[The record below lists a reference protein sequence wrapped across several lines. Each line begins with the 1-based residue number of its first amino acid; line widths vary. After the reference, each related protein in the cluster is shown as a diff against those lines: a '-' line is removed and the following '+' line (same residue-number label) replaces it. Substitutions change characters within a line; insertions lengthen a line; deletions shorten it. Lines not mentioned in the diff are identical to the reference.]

1 MIPIVSRSLLVAAL
15 AAAAGAALTACA
27 PIIVGTA
34 VVGTAMV
41 ATDRRTT
48 GIQLEDEVIQG
59 KAKSRVQEALGDRG
73 QLVVTTYNR
82 VVLLTGEVPDPADK
96 AKAEQA
102 VKTVENV
109 QSVVNEITIGF
120 PRSVSQRSND
130 AYLTTKVKASL
141 VDARDLLANSI
152 KVETTGGV
160 VYLMGL
166 VTQRE
171 ADRAADVAR
180 GVSGVTKVVKVF
192 EVISEEEMA
201 RIAPKTPS

>member
-1 MIPIVSRSLLVAAL
+1 
-15 AAAAGAALTACA
+15 
-27 PIIVGTA
+27 
-34 VVGTAMV
+34 
-41 ATDRRTT
+41 
-48 GIQLEDEVIQG
+48 
-59 KAKSRVQEALGDRG
+59 
-73 QLVVTTYNR
+73 VVTTYNR
-82 VVLLTGEVPDPADK
+82 VVLLTGEVPDAADK

-152 KVETTGGV
+152 KVETTGNV